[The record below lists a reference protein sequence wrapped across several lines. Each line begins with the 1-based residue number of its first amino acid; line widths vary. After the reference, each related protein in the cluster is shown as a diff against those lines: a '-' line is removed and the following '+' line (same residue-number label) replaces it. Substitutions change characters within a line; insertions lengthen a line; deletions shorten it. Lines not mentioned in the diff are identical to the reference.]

1 MNDSPTGF
9 RLKVLALSA
18 ALAALTGGLLYL
30 GAEPETRTADTPAGI
45 PATSVPAV
53 RPIVAPAE
61 AAVEGEL
68 LLGNPVVTMNVEKGV
83 LEAQL
88 ALTVRLPGQ
97 AAVAGTVSVSGE
109 PRLQEGTTRFFLNN
123 PAIGQQTLPG
133 LPEADAARVNRALAR
148 AVADYFRERA
158 VFAPQE
164 AAELN
169 LTPLRVKLARDA

>member
-1 MNDSPTGF
+1 MNASPTGF

-18 ALAALTGGLLYL
+18 LLAALTGGLLYL
-30 GAEPETRTADTPAGI
+30 GAEPEPRAIVGAANTATV
-45 PATSVPAV
+45 SVPAV
-53 RPIVAPAE
+53 RPIAAPTE

-68 LLGNPVVTMNVEKGV
+68 LLGNPVVTMNADKGV

-123 PAIGQQTLPG
+123 PAIGRQTLPG
-133 LPEADAARVNRALAR
+133 LPEAEQDRVNRALAR
-148 AVADYFRERA
+148 AVADYFRDRA

-164 AAELN
+164 AAALN